1 MVIPSLGSPFEWS
14 RNDLETPGDSPEGE
28 ELPTS
33 MIEQSVDGSRN
44 SPCSWPGENYLQNGY
59 DGYEFHLQQFASGRV
74 VGYVHP
80 SIVGHLPIFEADF
93 GGELNNK
100 FRL

>member
-1 MVIPSLGSPFEWS
+1 VVQKH
-14 RNDLETPGDSPEGE
+14 LETTMVPLTEGE

-33 MIEQSVDGSRN
+33 MIEQSVDRSRN
-44 SPCSWPGENYLQNGY
+44 SPCSWPGENYLQN
-59 DGYEFHLQQFASGRV
+59 GYEFHLQQFASGRV